1 MLFRSNISMA
11 FEEAVNPYTNSPEYF
26 LTTPFKQLALSDFST
41 AYLSVEVSQ
50 NGIVRFTT
58 FSDEIQDLS
67 WIEQLLYKNLSQEYI
82 GVQYSL
88 KHHHYD
94 LNEGGSIDV
103 KLKID
108 STRLEIAYQVFER
121 VFFFIYGAF
130 NLILLSL
137 LLSWISNPIKRAIKR
152 LTFTTNEIRKGN
164 MDAELFYEDQDDFQ
178 ELAHSIESMRQA
190 LQMSVKKQRILEIE
204 KKELLANI
212 SQIGRASCRERV

>member
-1 MLFRSNISMA
+1 MRIKTKFIIALILLVLLPAIFTLLITNNFLSDNLNYVHFFDTYYDIFDNFSNISMA

-88 KHHHYD
+88 KHH
-94 LNEGGSIDV
+94 
-103 KLKID
+103 
-108 STRLEIAYQVFER
+108 
-121 VFFFIYGAF
+121 
-130 NLILLSL
+130 
-137 LLSWISNPIKRAIKR
+137 
-152 LTFTTNEIRKGN
+152 
-164 MDAELFYEDQDDFQ
+164 
-178 ELAHSIESMRQA
+178 
-190 LQMSVKKQRILEIE
+190 
-204 KKELLANI
+204 
-212 SQIGRASCRERV
+212 QIGRASWRETV